1 LNLKIPVPQ
10 WPYLKRP
17 QNKREH
23 LAIKEAPHQF
33 SEDAKQQQEGAGF
46 TTDEIV
52 VERGN
57 PVEEIRKN
65 AEERNC
71 DLIVMGTYSQGTL
84 AGVMLGSTARRVIRR
99 SKIPVL
105 VVRLPEA

>member
-1 LNLKIPVPQ
+1 LKIPVPQ

-46 TTDEIV
+46 LPPMKLLSS
-52 VERGN
+52 GA
-57 PVEEIRKN
+57 IRSRRLGKTLKN
-65 AEERNC
+65 A
-71 DLIVMGTYSQGTL
+71 
-84 AGVMLGSTARRVIRR
+84 TAILSSWEPWQMSCWAAPRGG
-99 SKIPVL
+99 
-105 VVRLPEA
+105 

>member
-71 DLIVMGTYSQGTL
+71 DLM
-84 AGVMLGSTARRVIRR
+84 
-99 SKIPVL
+99 IPVL

>member
-1 LNLKIPVPQ
+1 MKIPVPQ

-71 DLIVMGTYSQGTL
+71 DLIVMGTL
-84 AGVMLGSTARRVIRR
+84 ADVMLGSTARRVIRR